1 MAPKRANAAA
11 PVAAPASTVATPSP
25 PAAKATK
32 SGQTWDQVVLNLVN
46 YYNDSTPQRTKLL
59 DVFMVFLV
67 TVGALQFVYC
77 VLAGNYVRGHPLRS
91 SKGRLPTCSSPL
103 LTS

>member
-11 PVAAPASTVATPSP
+11 PVAAPATTVATPSP
-25 PAAKATK
+25 AAKAPK
-32 SGQTWDQVVLNLVN
+32 SGQNWDQVVANLVN

-59 DVFMVFLV
+59 DVFMAFLV

-77 VLAGNYVRGHPLRS
+77 VVAGNYVRRYTTRFAARGAA
-91 SKGRLPTCSSPL
+91 CSSPL